1 MEDLSFHR
9 GTKNKALV
17 GERYEL
23 GEEIGRGAF
32 GQVFK
37 ATCVKDGNVVAIKQI
52 SLSGMSPDRLV
63 DIMQEIDLLKK
74 LNHENIV
81 KYIESFKTR
90 SHLHI
95 VLEYMEQG
103 ALSQLKDKWGV
114 LKEFLIS
121 AFISQVLHGLEYLH
135 AQGVVHRD
143 VKGANILLG
152 AQVCLLSLTPR
163 SCTVLHG
170 MPVHNPAVAHIFLK
184 FTFLCA
190 MLVPPWNPKVRVCIA
205 PLVWW

>member
-1 MEDLSFHR
+1 MDVDLQRS
-9 GTKNKALV
+9 KPKAALV
-17 GERYEL
+17 GDRYEL

-37 ATCVKDGNVVAIKQI
+37 ATCVKDGSVVAIKQI

-152 AQVCLLSLTPR
+152 AEVC
-163 SCTVLHG
+163 
-170 MPVHNPAVAHIFLK
+170 A
-184 FTFLCA
+184 
-190 MLVPPWNPKVRVCIA
+190 
-205 PLVWW
+205 

>member
-1 MEDLSFHR
+1 MEDFYRS
-9 GTKNKALV
+9 KNKSQHAQLV
-17 GERYEL
+17 GDRYEL

-37 ATCVKDGNVVAIKQI
+37 ATGVKDGHVVAIKQI

-152 AQVCLLSLTPR
+152 AQV
-163 SCTVLHG
+163 
-170 MPVHNPAVAHIFLK
+170 
-184 FTFLCA
+184 
-190 MLVPPWNPKVRVCIA
+190 
-205 PLVWW
+205 

>member
-1 MEDLSFHR
+1 MSRMDEFRKHTDR
-9 GTKNKALV
+9 GTKPSLV
-17 GERYEL
+17 GDRYEL
-23 GEEIGRGAF
+23 GEELGRGAF

-37 ATCVKDGNVVAIKQI
+37 GTCVKTGDVVAVKQI
-52 SLSGMSPDRLV
+52 SLSGMSQDRLE
-63 DIMQEIDLLKK
+63 DIMKEIDLLKK

-114 LKEFLIS
+114 LSEFMIS
-121 AFISQVLHGLEYLH
+121 AFVSQTLTGLEYLH

-152 AQVCLLSLTPR
+152 REVCLSLFMRKLHVFCPCWQTCRFHP
-163 SCTVLHG
+163 CTSY
-170 MPVHNPAVAHIFLK
+170 
-184 FTFLCA
+184 
-190 MLVPPWNPKVRVCIA
+190 RVK
-205 PLVWW
+205 

>member
-1 MEDLSFHR
+1 MEDR
-9 GTKNKALV
+9 GTKNKSALV

-152 AQVCLLSLTPR
+152 AQVCFPPR
-163 SCTVLHG
+163 H
-170 MPVHNPAVAHIFLK
+170 
-184 FTFLCA
+184 
-190 MLVPPWNPKVRVCIA
+190 
-205 PLVWW
+205 

>member
-1 MEDLSFHR
+1 MEDFHR
-9 GTKNKALV
+9 TKPSKVSLV

-37 ATCVKDGNVVAIKQI
+37 ATCVKDGSVVAIKQI

-103 ALSQLKDKWGV
+103 ALSQLIRRLEPETERAHTETGGN
-114 LKEFLIS
+114 
-121 AFISQVLHGLEYLH
+121 HGGLP
-135 AQGVVHRD
+135 
-143 VKGANILLG
+143 
-152 AQVCLLSLTPR
+152 PR
-163 SCTVLHG
+163 RRH
-170 MPVHNPAVAHIFLK
+170 P
-184 FTFLCA
+184 
-190 MLVPPWNPKVRVCIA
+190 
-205 PLVWW
+205 

>member
-1 MEDLSFHR
+1 MEDFHR
-9 GTKNKALV
+9 TKPSKVSLV

-37 ATCVKDGNVVAIKQI
+37 ATCVKDGSVVAIKQI

-152 AQVCLLSLTPR
+152 AQVRMSR
-163 SCTVLHG
+163 
-170 MPVHNPAVAHIFLK
+170 
-184 FTFLCA
+184 
-190 MLVPPWNPKVRVCIA
+190 
-205 PLVWW
+205 

>member
-1 MEDLSFHR
+1 MEEFRKPDR
-9 GTKNKALV
+9 RALV
-17 GERYEL
+17 GDRYEL
-23 GEEIGRGAF
+23 GEELGRGAF

-37 ATCVKDGNVVAIKQI
+37 GTCIKTGEVVAVKQI
-52 SLSGMSPDRLV
+52 ALSGMSQDRLA

-121 AFISQVLHGLEYLH
+121 AFICQVLHGLEYLH
-135 AQGVVHRD
+135 AQGVVHR
-143 VKGANILLG
+143 VGSTGA
-152 AQVCLLSLTPR
+152 AQSPTHISPKLAGHTPPHSR
-163 SCTVLHG
+163 DSCCGT
-170 MPVHNPAVAHIFLK
+170 
-184 FTFLCA
+184 
-190 MLVPPWNPKVRVCIA
+190 
-205 PLVWW
+205 